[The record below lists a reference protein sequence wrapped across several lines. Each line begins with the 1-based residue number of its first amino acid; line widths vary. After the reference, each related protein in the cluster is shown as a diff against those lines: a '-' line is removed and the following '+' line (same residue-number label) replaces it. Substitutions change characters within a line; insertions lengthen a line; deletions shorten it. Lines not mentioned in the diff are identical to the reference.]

1 MLAKMVYKNMDKK
14 NMLLYS
20 FSIILSVALEMVFG
34 TAFMV
39 NDKYGLNEKNG
50 SMNWLCTMFFLAAGV
65 MSIFF
70 VLYSTAYYVRTKNK
84 DYSLLLMLG
93 SSRKFIFKFFSV
105 EFLFIYA
112 FSVVLGILAGG
123 LFSAL
128 LLFILGLFQYLA
140 AVSVPDVV
148 WVIKLVMKVN
158 YMLFLLEYPLVLLYF
173 CKRNLS
179 EMQLREMK
187 KEWRHNRTCFLV
199 IGGIVLITASMCLL
213 RRSELPY
220 RFISMGIC
228 LTGVYMVM
236 SYGGSLVLMLLKL
249 FKNFYY
255 KHMVTL
261 NEFYYQFKRNC
272 RLLFIMLVLSF
283 AVLYFTGGSVISQMP
298 EDVDSPIYPY
308 GFVGVIQDGDMKDM
322 AREMV
327 GWDGIEIPAVKGYL
341 YNGTAVFCISDRDY
355 SRLTAQE
362 LHLEDTEAVWINE
375 STMLDMEK
383 PEFICLSEE
392 KVFTVTKGQNEI
404 VFGTEKPDSLW
415 QFAVLPE
422 TAIADYQDETYS
434 IFAKKGSLQKEFE
447 QYGYRFQENG
457 TDIFWRC
464 AFLKDADENMAYV
477 RIISIFAGVF
487 CIFSFFG
494 IFALKLQG
502 DMPLLNQKYRIL
514 YHIGMSEKSIYKA
527 MSSEY
532 RKLMEIPV
540 VLSLLLSGVYM
551 AAEMTG
557 TDTVFEDFIC
567 KYIPVQIIFVG
578 FHVMY
583 FCWIKKMVLKKNT
596 EIIINE

>member
-14 NMLLYS
+14 NVLLYS
-20 FSIILSVALEMVFG
+20 FSIILSAALEMVFG
-34 TAFMV
+34 NAFMI
-39 NDKYGLNEKNG
+39 NDRYGLNEKNG

-93 SSRKFIFKFFSV
+93 SSRKFIFRFFSV

-128 LLFILGLFQYLA
+128 LLFILGLFQYLVA
-140 AVSVPDVV
+140 FSAPDVV
-148 WVIKLVMKVN
+148 QVIKLVTKVN
-158 YMLFLLEYPLVLLYF
+158 FMLFLLEYPLVLLYF

-179 EMQLREMK
+179 EMRLREMK
-187 KEWRHNRTCFLV
+187 KEGRHNRTCFLV
-199 IGGIVLITASMCLL
+199 IGGIVLITASMRLL

-228 LTGVYMVM
+228 LAGVYMVM

-255 KHMVTL
+255 KHMITL

-298 EDVDSPIYPY
+298 EDVDGPIYPY
-308 GFVGVIQDGDMKDM
+308 GFVGVIQDGGMKDM
-322 AREMV
+322 AREIV
-327 GWDGIEIPAVKGYL
+327 GEDGIEIPAVKGYR

-362 LHLEDTEAVWINE
+362 LRLEDTEAVWINE
-375 STMLDMEK
+375 STMLD
-383 PEFICLSEE
+383 I
-392 KVFTVTKGQNEI
+392 
-404 VFGTEKPDSLW
+404 EKPDSLW

-422 TAIADYQDETYS
+422 AALADYQGEAYG

-447 QYGYRFQENG
+447 QYGYCFQENG

-557 TDTVFEDFIC
+557 VDTAFEDFIC
-567 KYIPVQIIFVG
+567 KYIPFQIIFVG

-583 FCWIKKMVLKKNT
+583 FCRIKKMALKKNT
-596 EIIINE
+596 EIIMNE

>member
-14 NMLLYS
+14 NMLLYA

-39 NDKYGLNEKNG
+39 NDRYGLNEKSG

-93 SSRKFIFKFFSV
+93 SSRRFIFRFFSV

-148 WVIKLVMKVN
+148 QVIKLVMKGKL
-158 YMLFLLEYPLVLLYF
+158 MLFLLEYPLVLLYF

-179 EMQLREMK
+179 EMRLREMK
-187 KEWRHNRTCFLV
+187 KEGRHNRTCFLV
-199 IGGIVLITASMCLL
+199 IGGIVLITASMRLL
-213 RRSELPY
+213 RRSGLPY

-228 LTGVYMVM
+228 LVGVYMVM

-249 FKNFYY
+249 FQNFYY

-327 GWDGIEIPAVKGYL
+327 GRDGIEIPAVKGYL

-383 PEFICLSEE
+383 P
-392 KVFTVTKGQNEI
+392 
-404 VFGTEKPDSLW
+404 DSLW
-415 QFAVLPE
+415 QFAILPE
-422 TAIADYQDETYS
+422 TALADYQDEAYS
-434 IFAKKGSLQKEFE
+434 IFAKNGSLQKEFE
-447 QYGYRFQENG
+447 QYGYCFPENG

-464 AFLKDADENMAYV
+464 AFLKDADENMVYV

-514 YHIGMSEKSIYKA
+514 YHIGMSERSIYKA

-557 TDTVFEDFIC
+557 MDTAFEDFIC
-567 KYIPVQIIFVG
+567 KYIPFQIIFVG
-578 FHVMY
+578 FNVLY
-583 FCWIKKMVLKKNT
+583 FCWIKRVVLKKNT
-596 EIIINE
+596 KIIINE

>member
-14 NMLLYS
+14 NVLLYS

-50 SMNWLCTMFFLAAGV
+50 SMNWICTMFFLAVGV

-128 LLFILGLFQYLA
+128 LLFILGLFQYLVA
-140 AVSVPDVV
+140 FSVPDVV
-148 WVIKLVMKVN
+148 LVIKLVMKVN
-158 YMLFLLEYPLVLLYF
+158 FMLFLLEYPLILLYF

-179 EMQLREMK
+179 EMRLREMK
-187 KEWRHNRTCFLV
+187 KEGRHNRTCFLV
-199 IGGIVLITASMCLL
+199 IGGIVLITASMRLL

-327 GWDGIEIPAVKGYL
+327 GRDGIEIPAVKGYL

-383 PEFICLSEE
+383 P
-392 KVFTVTKGQNEI
+392 
-404 VFGTEKPDSLW
+404 DSLW
-415 QFAVLPE
+415 QFAILPE
-422 TAIADYQDETYS
+422 TALADYQDEAYS
-434 IFAKKGSLQKEFE
+434 IFAKNGSLQKEFE
-447 QYGYRFQENG
+447 QYGYCFPENG

-464 AFLKDADENMAYV
+464 AFLKDADENMVYV

-557 TDTVFEDFIC
+557 MDTVFEDFIC
-567 KYIPVQIIFVG
+567 KYIPFQIIFVG

>member
-1 MLAKMVYKNMDKK
+1 MLTKMVYKSMDKK

-20 FSIILSVALEMVFG
+20 FSIILSAALEMVFG
-34 TAFMV
+34 NAFMI
-39 NDKYGLNEKNG
+39 NDRYGLNEKTG
-50 SMNWLCTMFFLAAGV
+50 SMSWLCTMFFLAAGV

-70 VLYSTAYYVRTKNK
+70 VLYSTAYYVRTKNR

-93 SSRKFIFKFFSV
+93 SSRKFIFRFFSV

-128 LLFILGLFQYLA
+128 LLFILGLFQYLV

-148 WVIKLVMKVN
+148 QVIKLVMKVN
-158 YMLFLLEYPLVLLYF
+158 LMLFLLEYPLVLLYF

-179 EMQLREMK
+179 EMRLREMK
-187 KEWRHNRTCFLV
+187 KEGRHNRTCFLV
-199 IGGIVLITASMCLL
+199 IGGIVLITASMRLL

-228 LTGVYMVM
+228 LAGVYMVM

-261 NEFYYQFKRNC
+261 NEFYYQFKSNC

-298 EDVDSPIYPY
+298 EDVDSPVYPY
-308 GFVGVIQDGDMKDM
+308 GFVGVIQDGGMKDM
-322 AREMV
+322 VREMV
-327 GWDGIEIPAVKGYL
+327 GGDGIEIPAVKGYL

-362 LHLEDTEAVWINE
+362 LRLEDTEAVWINE
-375 STMLDMEK
+375 SMMLDMEK

-392 KVFTVTKGQNEI
+392 KVFTVTKGQNEV
-404 VFGTEKPDSLW
+404 VFGTEQPDCLW

-422 TAIADYQDETYS
+422 PAVADYQDEVYS
-434 IFAKKGSLQKEFE
+434 IFAKNGSMQKEFE
-447 QYGYRFQENG
+447 QYGYCFQENG

-477 RIISIFAGVF
+477 KIISIFAGVF
-487 CIFSFFG
+487 CILSFFG

-502 DMPLLNQKYRIL
+502 DMPFLNQKYRIL
-514 YHIGMSEKSIYKA
+514 YHMGMSEKSIYKT

-551 AAEMTG
+551 AAEMAG
-557 TDTVFEDFIC
+557 SDMAFGYYIC
-567 KYIPVQIIFVG
+567 KYIPFQIIFVG
-578 FHVMY
+578 FNVMY

-596 EIIINE
+596 KIIMNE

>member
-39 NDKYGLNEKNG
+39 NDKYGLNEKTGN
-50 SMNWLCTMFFLAAGV
+50 MNWLCAMFFLAAGV

-112 FSVVLGILAGG
+112 FSVILGILAGG

-128 LLFILGLFQYLA
+128 LLFVLGLFQYLI
-140 AVSVPDVV
+140 AVSAPDVV
-148 WVIKLVMKVN
+148 QIIKIVMKVN
-158 YMLFLLEYPLVLLYF
+158 LMLFLLEYPLVLLYF

-179 EMQLREMK
+179 EMRLREMK
-187 KEWRHNRTCFLV
+187 KEGRHNRTCFLV
-199 IGGIVLITASMCLL
+199 IGGIVLIIASMRLL
-213 RRSELPY
+213 RRSGVPY
-220 RFISMGIC
+220 HFLSMGIC
-228 LTGVYMVM
+228 LAGVYMVM

-261 NEFYYQFKRNC
+261 NEFYYQFKSNC

-283 AVLYFTGGSVISQMP
+283 AVLYFTGGAVISRMP
-298 EDVDSPIYPY
+298 EDVDSPVYPY
-308 GFVGVIQDGDMKDM
+308 GFVGVIKDGSMKDM

-327 GWDGIEIPAVKGYL
+327 GGGGIEIPAVKGYL

-362 LHLEDTEAVWINE
+362 LRLKDTEALWINE
-375 STMLDMEK
+375 STMLDIEK
-383 PEFICLSEE
+383 PESICLNEE

-404 VFGTEKPDSLW
+404 VFGTEQPDCLW

-422 TAIADYQDETYS
+422 AAVADNQDGAYS
-434 IFAKKGSLQKEFE
+434 IFAKNGSLQKEFE
-447 QYGYRFQENG
+447 QYGYCFQENG

-464 AFLKDADENMAYV
+464 EFLKDADENMAYV

-487 CIFSFFG
+487 CILSFFG

-502 DMPLLNQKYRIL
+502 DMPFLNQKYRIL

-527 MSSEY
+527 ISSEY
-532 RKLMEIPV
+532 RKLMEIPIA
-540 VLSLLLSGVYM
+540 LSLLLSGVYM
-551 AAEMTG
+551 AAEMAGSDMAFEYYTG
-557 TDTVFEDFIC
+557 
-567 KYIPVQIIFVG
+567 KYVPFQIIFVG
-578 FHVMY
+578 FNVMY

-596 EIIINE
+596 KIIMNG

>member
-20 FSIILSVALEMVFG
+20 FSIILSAALEMVFG

-39 NDKYGLNEKNG
+39 NDKYGLNEKTG

-128 LLFILGLFQYLA
+128 LLFVLGLFQYLI

-148 WVIKLVMKVN
+148 QIIKIVMKVN
-158 YMLFLLEYPLVLLYF
+158 LMLFLLEYPLVLLYF

-179 EMQLREMK
+179 EMRLRETK
-187 KEWRHNRTCFLV
+187 KEGRHNRTCFLV
-199 IGGIVLITASMCLL
+199 IGGIVLIIASMRLL
-213 RRSELPY
+213 RESGLPY

-228 LTGVYMVM
+228 LAGVYMVM

-255 KHMVTL
+255 NHMVTL
-261 NEFYYQFKRNC
+261 NEFYYQFKSNC

-283 AVLYFTGGSVISQMP
+283 AVLYFTGGSVISRMP
-298 EDVDSPIYPY
+298 EDVDSPVYPY
-308 GFVGVIQDGDMKDM
+308 GFVGVIQDGGMKDM
-322 AREMV
+322 VREMV
-327 GWDGIEIPAVKGYL
+327 GGDGIEIPAVKGYL

-362 LHLEDTEAVWINE
+362 LRLEDTEAVWINE
-375 STMLDMEK
+375 STMLDMKK

-392 KVFTVTKGQNEI
+392 KVFTVTKGQNEV
-404 VFGTEKPDSLW
+404 VFGTEQPDCLW

-422 TAIADYQDETYS
+422 PAVADYQDEVYS
-434 IFAKKGSLQKEFE
+434 IFAKNGSMQKEFE
-447 QYGYRFQENG
+447 QYGYCFQENG

-487 CIFSFFG
+487 CILSFFG

-502 DMPLLNQKYRIL
+502 DMPFLNQKYRIL
-514 YHIGMSEKSIYKA
+514 YHMGMSEKSIYKT

-551 AAEMTG
+551 AAEMAG
-557 TDTVFEDFIC
+557 SDMAFGYYIC
-567 KYIPVQIIFVG
+567 KYIPFQIIFVG
-578 FHVMY
+578 FNVMY

-596 EIIINE
+596 KIIMNE

>member
-1 MLAKMVYKNMDKK
+1 M
-14 NMLLYS
+14 
-20 FSIILSVALEMVFG
+20 
-34 TAFMV
+34 
-39 NDKYGLNEKNG
+39 
-50 SMNWLCTMFFLAAGV
+50 
-65 MSIFF
+65 
-70 VLYSTAYYVRTKNK
+70 R
-84 DYSLLLMLG
+84 
-93 SSRKFIFKFFSV
+93 
-105 EFLFIYA
+105 
-112 FSVVLGILAGG
+112 
-123 LFSAL
+123 
-128 LLFILGLFQYLA
+128 
-140 AVSVPDVV
+140 
-148 WVIKLVMKVN
+148 
-158 YMLFLLEYPLVLLYF
+158 
-173 CKRNLS
+173 
-179 EMQLREMK
+179 LREMK
-187 KEWRHNRTCFLV
+187 KEGRHNKTCFLV
-199 IGGIVLITASMCLL
+199 IGGIVLITASMRLL
-213 RRSELPY
+213 RRSGLPY

-228 LTGVYMVM
+228 LAGVYMVM

-308 GFVGVIQDGDMKDM
+308 GFVGVIQDGGMKDM
-322 AREMV
+322 AREMM
-327 GWDGIEIPAVKGYL
+327 GRDEIEIPAVKGYL

-362 LHLEDTEAVWINE
+362 LRLEDTEAVWINE
-375 STMLDMEK
+375 STMLDIEK

-422 TAIADYQDETYS
+422 AALADYQDEAYS
-434 IFAKKGSLQKEFE
+434 IFAKNGSMQKEFE

-457 TDIFWRC
+457 PDIFWRC

-477 RIISIFAGVF
+477 KIISIFAGVF

-502 DMPLLNQKYRIL
+502 DMPLLNQKYRTL

-557 TDTVFEDFIC
+557 TDTAFEDFIC
-567 KYIPVQIIFVG
+567 KYIPFQIIFVG
-578 FHVMY
+578 FNVMY

-596 EIIINE
+596 EIIMSE

>member
-39 NDKYGLNEKNG
+39 NDKYGLNEKTG

-123 LFSAL
+123 LFFAL
-128 LLFILGLFQYLA
+128 LLFILGLFQYLV
-140 AVSVPDVV
+140 AVSVADVV
-148 WVIKLVMKVN
+148 QVIKLVMKVN
-158 YMLFLLEYPLVLLYF
+158 LMLFLLEYPLVLLYF

-179 EMQLREMK
+179 EMRLRETK
-187 KEWRHNRTCFLV
+187 KEGRYNRTCFLV
-199 IGGIVLITASMCLL
+199 IGGIVLIIASMRLL
-213 RRSELPY
+213 RESGLPY
-220 RFISMGIC
+220 RFISMSIC
-228 LTGVYMVM
+228 LAGVYMVM

-261 NEFYYQFKRNC
+261 NEFYYQFKSNC

-298 EDVDSPIYPY
+298 EDVDSPVYPY
-308 GFVGVIQDGDMKDM
+308 GFVGVIQDGGMKDM

-327 GWDGIEIPAVKGYL
+327 GGDGIEIPAVKGYL

-362 LHLEDTEAVWINE
+362 LRLEDTEAVWINE

-392 KVFTVTKGQNEI
+392 KVFTVTKGQNEV
-404 VFGTEKPDSLW
+404 VFGTEQPDCLW

-422 TAIADYQDETYS
+422 PAVADYQDEVYS
-434 IFAKKGSLQKEFE
+434 IFAKNGSMQKEFE
-447 QYGYRFQENG
+447 QYGYCFQENG

-487 CIFSFFG
+487 CILSFFG

-502 DMPLLNQKYRIL
+502 DMPFLNQKYRIL
-514 YHIGMSEKSIYKA
+514 YHMGMSEKSIYKT

-551 AAEMTG
+551 AAEMAG
-557 TDTVFEDFIC
+557 SDMAFGYYIC
-567 KYIPVQIIFVG
+567 KYIPFQIIFVG
-578 FHVMY
+578 FNVMY

-596 EIIINE
+596 KIIMNE

>member
-39 NDKYGLNEKNG
+39 NDKYGLNEKTG
-50 SMNWLCTMFFLAAGV
+50 SMSWLCTMFFLAAGV

-93 SSRKFIFKFFSV
+93 SSRKFIFQFFSV

-112 FSVVLGILAGG
+112 FSVILGILAGG

-128 LLFILGLFQYLA
+128 LLFVLGLFQYLIE
-140 AVSVPDVV
+140 VSALDVV
-148 WVIKLVMKVN
+148 QIIKIVMKVN
-158 YMLFLLEYPLVLLYF
+158 LMLFLLEYPLVLLYF

-179 EMQLREMK
+179 EMRLREMK
-187 KEWRHNRTCFLV
+187 KEGRHNRTCFLV
-199 IGGIVLITASMCLL
+199 IGGIVLIIASMRLL
-213 RRSELPY
+213 RRSGVPY
-220 RFISMGIC
+220 HFLSMGIC
-228 LTGVYMVM
+228 LAGVYMVM

-327 GWDGIEIPAVKGYL
+327 GRDGIEIPAVKGYL

-392 KVFTVTKGQNEI
+392 KVFTITKGQNEI

-415 QFAVLPE
+415 QFAILPE
-422 TAIADYQDETYS
+422 AALADYQDEAYS
-434 IFAKKGSLQKEFE
+434 IFAKNGSLQKEFE
-447 QYGYRFQENG
+447 QYGYCFPENG

-487 CIFSFFG
+487 CILSFFG

-502 DMPLLNQKYRIL
+502 DMPFLNQKYRIL

-532 RKLMEIPV
+532 RKLMEIPIA
-540 VLSLLLSGVYM
+540 LSLLLSGVYM
-551 AAEMTG
+551 AAEMVG
-557 TDTVFEDFIC
+557 SDMAFEYYIG
-567 KYIPVQIIFVG
+567 KYIPFQIIFVG
-578 FHVMY
+578 FNVMY

-596 EIIINE
+596 KIIMNG

>member
-14 NMLLYS
+14 NVLLYS
-20 FSIILSVALEMVFG
+20 FSIILSAALEMVFG
-34 TAFMV
+34 NAFMI
-39 NDKYGLNEKNG
+39 NDRYGLNEKTG
-50 SMNWLCTMFFLAAGV
+50 SMSWLCTMFFLAAGV

-84 DYSLLLMLG
+84 DYSLLFMLG
-93 SSRKFIFKFFSV
+93 SSRKFIFRFFSA

-128 LLFILGLFQYLA
+128 LLFILGLFQYLVA
-140 AVSVPDVV
+140 FSVPDVV
-148 WVIKLVMKVN
+148 QVIKLVMKVN
-158 YMLFLLEYPLVLLYF
+158 FMLFLLEYPLVLLYF

-179 EMQLREMK
+179 EMRLREMK
-187 KEWRHNRTCFLV
+187 KEGRHNRTCFLV
-199 IGGIVLITASMCLL
+199 IGGIVLITASMRLL

-228 LTGVYMVM
+228 LAGVYMVM
-236 SYGGSLVLMLLKL
+236 SYGGSLVLM
-249 FKNFYY
+249 
-255 KHMVTL
+255 
-261 NEFYYQFKRNC
+261 
-272 RLLFIMLVLSF
+272 LLFIMLVLSF

-308 GFVGVIQDGDMKDM
+308 GFVGVIQDGGMKDM

-327 GWDGIEIPAVKGYL
+327 GEDGIEISAVKGYR

-362 LHLEDTEAVWINE
+362 LRLEDTEAVWINE
-375 STMLDMEK
+375 STMLD
-383 PEFICLSEE
+383 I
-392 KVFTVTKGQNEI
+392 
-404 VFGTEKPDSLW
+404 EKPDSLW

-422 TAIADYQDETYS
+422 AALADYQGEAYG

-447 QYGYRFQENG
+447 QYGYCFQENG

-557 TDTVFEDFIC
+557 MDTAFEDFIC
-567 KYIPVQIIFVG
+567 KYIPFQIIFVG

-583 FCWIKKMVLKKNT
+583 FCRIKKMALKKNT
-596 EIIINE
+596 EIIMNE

>member
-14 NMLLYS
+14 NVLLYS

-140 AVSVPDVV
+140 AFSVPDVV
-148 WVIKLVMKVN
+148 LVIKLVMKVN
-158 YMLFLLEYPLVLLYF
+158 FMLFLLEYPLILLYF

-179 EMQLREMK
+179 EMRLREMK
-187 KEWRHNRTCFLV
+187 KEGRHNRTCFLV
-199 IGGIVLITASMCLL
+199 IGGIVLITASMRLL

-327 GWDGIEIPAVKGYL
+327 GRDGIEIPAVKGYL

-383 PEFICLSEE
+383 P
-392 KVFTVTKGQNEI
+392 
-404 VFGTEKPDSLW
+404 DSLW
-415 QFAVLPE
+415 QFAILPE
-422 TAIADYQDETYS
+422 AALADYQDEAYS
-434 IFAKKGSLQKEFE
+434 IFAKNGSLQKEFE
-447 QYGYRFQENG
+447 QYGYCFPENG

-551 AAEMTG
+551 EAEMTG
-557 TDTVFEDFIC
+557 MDTVFEDFIC
-567 KYIPVQIIFVG
+567 KYIPFQIIFVG

>member
-20 FSIILSVALEMVFG
+20 FSIILSVALEMALG

-39 NDKYGLNEKNG
+39 NDRYGLNEKTG

-105 EFLFIYA
+105 EFLFIYV

-128 LLFILGLFQYLA
+128 LLFILGLFQYLVA
-140 AVSVPDVV
+140 FSVPDVV
-148 WVIKLVMKVN
+148 LVIKLVMKVN
-158 YMLFLLEYPLVLLYF
+158 FMLFLLEYPLILLYF

-179 EMQLREMK
+179 EMRLREMK
-187 KEWRHNRTCFLV
+187 KEGRHNRTCFLV
-199 IGGIVLITASMCLL
+199 IGGIVLITASMRLL

-283 AVLYFTGGSVISQMP
+283 AVLYFTGGSVISQMS

-327 GWDGIEIPAVKGYL
+327 GRDGIEIPAVKGYL

-355 SRLTAQE
+355 NRLTAQE

-383 PEFICLSEE
+383 P
-392 KVFTVTKGQNEI
+392 
-404 VFGTEKPDSLW
+404 DSLW
-415 QFAVLPE
+415 QFAILPE
-422 TAIADYQDETYS
+422 AALADYQDEAYS
-434 IFAKKGSLQKEFE
+434 IFAKNGSLQKEFE
-447 QYGYRFQENG
+447 QYGYCFPENG

-464 AFLKDADENMAYV
+464 AFLKDADENMVYV

-551 AAEMTG
+551 EAEMTG
-557 TDTVFEDFIC
+557 MDTVFEDFIC
-567 KYIPVQIIFVG
+567 KYIPFQIIFVG

>member
-39 NDKYGLNEKNG
+39 NDKYGLNEKTG

-93 SSRKFIFKFFSV
+93 SSRKFIFQFFSV

-112 FSVVLGILAGG
+112 FSVILGILAGG

-128 LLFILGLFQYLA
+128 LLFVLGLFQYLI
-140 AVSVPDVV
+140 AVSALDVV
-148 WVIKLVMKVN
+148 QIIKIVMKVN
-158 YMLFLLEYPLVLLYF
+158 LMLFLLEYPLVLLYF

-179 EMQLREMK
+179 EMRLREMK
-187 KEWRHNRTCFLV
+187 KEGRHNRTCFLV
-199 IGGIVLITASMCLL
+199 IGGIVLIIASMRLL
-213 RRSELPY
+213 RRSGVPY
-220 RFISMGIC
+220 HFLSMGIC
-228 LTGVYMVM
+228 LAGVYMVM

-261 NEFYYQFKRNC
+261 NEFYYQFKSNC

-283 AVLYFTGGSVISQMP
+283 AVLYFTGGAVISRMP
-298 EDVDSPIYPY
+298 EDVDSSIYPY
-308 GFVGVIQDGDMKDM
+308 GFVGVIKDGSMKDM

-327 GWDGIEIPAVKGYL
+327 GGDGIEIPAVKGYL

-362 LHLEDTEAVWINE
+362 LCLKDTEAVWINE
-375 STMLDMEK
+375 STMLDIEK
-383 PEFICLSEE
+383 PESICLSGE

-404 VFGTEKPDSLW
+404 VFGTEQPDCLW

-422 TAIADYQDETYS
+422 AAVADYQDEVYS
-434 IFAKKGSLQKEFE
+434 IFAKNGSLQKDFE
-447 QYGYRFQENG
+447 QYGYYFQENG

-464 AFLKDADENMAYV
+464 AFLKDANKNMAYV

-502 DMPLLNQKYRIL
+502 DMPFLNQKYRIL

-532 RKLMEIPV
+532 RKLMEIPI

-551 AAEMTG
+551 AAEMAG
-557 TDTVFEDFIC
+557 SDMAFEYYIG
-567 KYIPVQIIFVG
+567 KYVPFQIIFVG
-578 FHVMY
+578 FDVMY
-583 FCWIKKMVLKKNT
+583 FCWIKKIVFKKNT
-596 EIIINE
+596 KIIMNE

>member
-14 NMLLYS
+14 NVLLYS

-39 NDKYGLNEKNG
+39 NDKYGLNEKTG

-70 VLYSTAYYVRTKNK
+70 ILYSTAYYVRTKNK

-148 WVIKLVMKVN
+148 QVIKLVMKVN
-158 YMLFLLEYPLVLLYF
+158 FILFLLEYPLLLLYF

-179 EMQLREMK
+179 EMRLREMK
-187 KEWRHNRTCFLV
+187 KEGRHNRICFLV
-199 IGGIVLITASMCLL
+199 IGGIVLITASMRLL
-213 RRSELPY
+213 RRSGLPY

-228 LTGVYMVM
+228 LAGVYLGL

-261 NEFYYQFKRNC
+261 NEFYYQFKSNC

-308 GFVGVIQDGDMKDM
+308 GFVGVIQDGGMKDM

-327 GWDGIEIPAVKGYL
+327 GGDGIEIPAVKGYL
-341 YNGTAVFCISDRDY
+341 YNGMAVFCISDRDY

-362 LHLEDTEAVWINE
+362 LRLEDTEAVWINE
-375 STMLDMEK
+375 STMLD
-383 PEFICLSEE
+383 I
-392 KVFTVTKGQNEI
+392 
-404 VFGTEKPDSLW
+404 EKPDSLW

-422 TAIADYQDETYS
+422 AALADYQDEAYS
-434 IFAKKGSLQKEFE
+434 IFAKNGSLQKEFE
-447 QYGYRFQENG
+447 QYGYCFQENG

-477 RIISIFAGVF
+477 KIISIFAGVF
-487 CIFSFFG
+487 CIFSCFG

-557 TDTVFEDFIC
+557 TDTAFEDFIC
-567 KYIPVQIIFVG
+567 KYIPFQIIFVG
-578 FHVMY
+578 FNVMY
-583 FCWIKKMVLKKNT
+583 FCWIKKWCLKRIRKLL
-596 EIIINE
+596 

>member
-14 NMLLYS
+14 NVLLYS

-39 NDKYGLNEKNG
+39 NDKYGLNEKTG

-70 VLYSTAYYVRTKNK
+70 ILYSTAYYVRTKNK

-105 EFLFIYA
+105 EFLFSYA
-112 FSVVLGILAGG
+112 FSLVLGILAGG

-128 LLFILGLFQYLA
+128 LLFILDLFQYLV

-148 WVIKLVMKVN
+148 QVIKLVIKVN
-158 YMLFLLEYPLVLLYF
+158 LMLFLLEYPLVLLYF

-179 EMQLREMK
+179 EMRLREMK
-187 KEWRHNRTCFLV
+187 KEGRHNRTCFLV
-199 IGGIVLITASMCLL
+199 IGGIVLITASMRLL

-228 LTGVYMVM
+228 LAGVYMVM

-308 GFVGVIQDGDMKDM
+308 GFVGVIQDGGMRDM
-322 AREMV
+322 AREMM
-327 GWDGIEIPAVKGYL
+327 GRDGIEIPAVKGYL
-341 YNGTAVFCISDRDY
+341 CNGTAVFCISDRDY

-362 LHLEDTEAVWINE
+362 LRLEDTEAVWINE
-375 STMLDMEK
+375 STMLDIEK

-422 TAIADYQDETYS
+422 AALADYQDEAYS
-434 IFAKKGSLQKEFE
+434 IFAKNGSLQKEFE
-447 QYGYRFQENG
+447 QYGYCFQENG

-477 RIISIFAGVF
+477 KIISIFAGVF
-487 CIFSFFG
+487 CIFSF
-494 IFALKLQG
+494 L
-502 DMPLLNQKYRIL
+502 
-514 YHIGMSEKSIYKA
+514 E
-527 MSSEY
+527 
-532 RKLMEIPV
+532 
-540 VLSLLLSGVYM
+540 SL
-551 AAEMTG
+551 
-557 TDTVFEDFIC
+557 
-567 KYIPVQIIFVG
+567 
-578 FHVMY
+578 H
-583 FCWIKKMVLKKNT
+583 
-596 EIIINE
+596 

>member
-1 MLAKMVYKNMDKK
+1 MLTKMVYKSMDKK

-20 FSIILSVALEMVFG
+20 FSIILSAALEMVFG

-39 NDKYGLNEKNG
+39 NDKYGLNEKTG

-128 LLFILGLFQYLA
+128 LLFVLGLFQYLI

-148 WVIKLVMKVN
+148 QIIKIVMKVN
-158 YMLFLLEYPLVLLYF
+158 LMLFLLEYPLVLLYF

-179 EMQLREMK
+179 EMRLRETK
-187 KEWRHNRTCFLV
+187 KEGRHNRTCFLV
-199 IGGIVLITASMCLL
+199 IGGIVLIIASMRLL
-213 RRSELPY
+213 RESGLPY

-228 LTGVYMVM
+228 LAGVYMVM

-261 NEFYYQFKRNC
+261 NEFYYQFKSNC

-283 AVLYFTGGSVISQMP
+283 AVLYFTGGSVISRML
-298 EDVDSPIYPY
+298 EDVDSPVYPY
-308 GFVGVIQDGDMKDM
+308 GFVGVIQDGGMKDM
-322 AREMV
+322 VREMV
-327 GWDGIEIPAVKGYL
+327 GGDGIEIPAVKGYL

-355 SRLTAQE
+355 SRLTAQD
-362 LHLEDTEAVWINE
+362 LRLEDTEAVWINE

-392 KVFTVTKGQNEI
+392 KVFTVTKGQNEV
-404 VFGTEKPDSLW
+404 VFGTEQPDCLW

-422 TAIADYQDETYS
+422 PAVADYQDEVYS
-434 IFAKKGSLQKEFE
+434 IFAKNGSMQKEFE
-447 QYGYRFQENG
+447 QYGYCFQENG

-487 CIFSFFG
+487 CILSFFG

-502 DMPLLNQKYRIL
+502 DMPFLNQKYRIL
-514 YHIGMSEKSIYKA
+514 YHMGMSEKSIYKT

-551 AAEMTG
+551 AAEMAG
-557 TDTVFEDFIC
+557 SDMAFGYYIC
-567 KYIPVQIIFVG
+567 KYIPFQIIFVG
-578 FHVMY
+578 FNVMY

-596 EIIINE
+596 KIIMNE

>member
-39 NDKYGLNEKNG
+39 NDKYGLNEKTG

-128 LLFILGLFQYLA
+128 LLFILGLFQYLV
-140 AVSVPDVV
+140 AVSVADVV
-148 WVIKLVMKVN
+148 QVIKLVMKVN
-158 YMLFLLEYPLVLLYF
+158 LMLFLLEYPLVLLYF

-179 EMQLREMK
+179 EMRLRETK
-187 KEWRHNRTCFLV
+187 KEGRYNRTCFLV
-199 IGGIVLITASMCLL
+199 IGGIVLIIASMRLL
-213 RRSELPY
+213 RESGLPY
-220 RFISMGIC
+220 RFISMSIC
-228 LTGVYMVM
+228 LAGVYMVM

-261 NEFYYQFKRNC
+261 NEFYYQFKSNC

-298 EDVDSPIYPY
+298 EDVDSPVYPY
-308 GFVGVIQDGDMKDM
+308 GFVGVIQDGGMKDM

-327 GWDGIEIPAVKGYL
+327 GGDGIEIPAVKGEL
-341 YNGTAVFCISDRDY
+341 YDGTVVFCISDRDY
-355 SRLTAQE
+355 SLLTAQE
-362 LHLEDTEAVWINE
+362 LRLEDTEAVWINE
-375 STMLDMEK
+375 STASMER
-383 PEFICLSEE
+383 PEFICLGEE
-392 KVFTVTKGQNEI
+392 DVFVVTKRKNEI
-404 VFGTEKPDSLW
+404 VFGTEKPDCLRE
-415 QFAVLPE
+415 FAVLPE
-422 TAIADYQDETYS
+422 TAITDYQDKAYS

-447 QYGYRFQENG
+447 QYGYCFQENG

-477 RIISIFAGVF
+477 KIISIFAGVF

-494 IFALKLQG
+494 IFSLKLQG

-514 YHIGMSEKSIYKA
+514 YHIGMSEKLIYKA

-557 TDTVFEDFIC
+557 MDTAFEDFIC
-567 KYIPVQIIFVG
+567 KYIPFQIIFVG
-578 FHVMY
+578 FNVMY

-596 EIIINE
+596 KIIMNE

>member
-14 NMLLYS
+14 NVLLYS
-20 FSIILSVALEMVFG
+20 FSIILSAALEMVFG
-34 TAFMV
+34 NAFMI
-39 NDKYGLNEKNG
+39 NDRYGLNEKTG
-50 SMNWLCTMFFLAAGV
+50 SMSWLCTMFFLAAGV

-93 SSRKFIFKFFSV
+93 SSRKFIFRFFSV

-128 LLFILGLFQYLA
+128 LLFILGLFQYLVA
-140 AVSVPDVV
+140 FSAPDVV
-148 WVIKLVMKVN
+148 QVIKLVTKVN
-158 YMLFLLEYPLVLLYF
+158 FMLFLLEYPLVLLYF

-179 EMQLREMK
+179 EMRLREMK
-187 KEWRHNRTCFLV
+187 KEGRHNRTCFLV
-199 IGGIVLITASMCLL
+199 IGGIVLITASMRLL

-228 LTGVYMVM
+228 LAGVYMVM

-255 KHMVTL
+255 KHMITL

-308 GFVGVIQDGDMKDM
+308 GFVGVIQDGGMKDM

-327 GWDGIEIPAVKGYL
+327 GGDGIEIPAVKGYL
-341 YNGTAVFCISDRDY
+341 YNGAVVFCISDRDY
-355 SRLTAQE
+355 RRLTDQE

-392 KVFTVTKGQNEI
+392 KVFTFTKGQNEI
-404 VFGTEKPDSLW
+404 VFGTEKPDCLW

-422 TAIADYQDETYS
+422 AAVADCQDEAYS
-434 IFAKKGSLQKEFE
+434 IFAKNGSLHKEFE
-447 QYGYRFQENG
+447 QYGYCFQENG

-557 TDTVFEDFIC
+557 MDTAFEDFIC
-567 KYIPVQIIFVG
+567 KYIPFQIIFVG

-583 FCWIKKMVLKKNT
+583 FCRIKKMALKKNT
-596 EIIINE
+596 EIIMNE

>member
-20 FSIILSVALEMVFG
+20 FSIILSVALEMALG

-39 NDKYGLNEKNG
+39 NDRYGLNEKTG

-128 LLFILGLFQYLA
+128 LLFILDLFQYLVT
-140 AVSVPDVV
+140 VSVADVV
-148 WVIKLVMKVN
+148 QIIKLVMKVN
-158 YMLFLLEYPLVLLYF
+158 LMLFLLEYPLVLLYF

-179 EMQLREMK
+179 EMRLREMK
-187 KEWRHNRTCFLV
+187 KEGRHNRTCFLV
-199 IGGIVLITASMCLL
+199 NGGIALITTSMSLL
-213 RRSELPY
+213 RRSGLPY
-220 RFISMGIC
+220 HFISMGIC
-228 LTGVYMVM
+228 LAGVYIVM
-236 SYGGSLVLMLLKL
+236 SYGGSLMLMLLKL

-298 EDVDSPIYPY
+298 EDVDSPMYPY
-308 GFVGVIQDGDMKDM
+308 GFVGVIQDSGMKDM

-327 GWDGIEIPAVKGYL
+327 GEDGIEISAVKGYL

-355 SRLTAQE
+355 SRLTEQE
-362 LHLEDTEAVWINE
+362 LCLEDTEAVLINE
-375 STMLDMEK
+375 STMLDIEK

-404 VFGTEKPDSLW
+404 VFGTEKPDCL
-415 QFAVLPE
+415 QEFAILPE
-422 TAIADYQDETYS
+422 AVIADYQDEAYS
-434 IFAKKGSLQKEFE
+434 IFAKKGSLQKEYE
-447 QYGYRFQENG
+447 QYGYCFHENG
-457 TDIFWRC
+457 MDIFWRC
-464 AFLKDADENMAYV
+464 AFLKDADENMVYV
-477 RIISIFAGVF
+477 KIISIFAGVF
-487 CIFSFFG
+487 CIFSFFE

-514 YHIGMSEKSIYKA
+514 YHIGMSKRSIYKA

-551 AAEMTG
+551 AAEVTG
-557 TDTVFEDFIC
+557 IDMVFEYFIC
-567 KYIPVQIIFVG
+567 KYIPFQIIFVG
-578 FHVMY
+578 FNVMY

-596 EIIINE
+596 EIIMNE

>member
-14 NMLLYS
+14 NVLLYS

-50 SMNWLCTMFFLAAGV
+50 SMNWICTMFFLAVGV

-128 LLFILGLFQYLA
+128 LLFILGLFQYLVA
-140 AVSVPDVV
+140 FSVPDVV
-148 WVIKLVMKVN
+148 LVIKLVMKVN
-158 YMLFLLEYPLVLLYF
+158 FMLFLLEYPLILLYF

-179 EMQLREMK
+179 EMRLREMK
-187 KEWRHNRTCFLV
+187 KEGRHNRTCFLV
-199 IGGIVLITASMCLL
+199 IGGIVLITASMRLL

-327 GWDGIEIPAVKGYL
+327 GRDGIEIPAVKGYL

-383 PEFICLSEE
+383 P
-392 KVFTVTKGQNEI
+392 
-404 VFGTEKPDSLW
+404 DSLW
-415 QFAVLPE
+415 QFAILPE
-422 TAIADYQDETYS
+422 TALADYQDEAYS
-434 IFAKKGSLQKEFE
+434 IFAKNGSLQKEFE
-447 QYGYRFQENG
+447 QYGYCFPENG

-464 AFLKDADENMAYV
+464 AFLKDADENMVYV

-514 YHIGMSEKSIYKA
+514 YHIGMSEKPIYKA

-557 TDTVFEDFIC
+557 MDTVFEDFIC
-567 KYIPVQIIFVG
+567 KYIPFQIIFVG

>member
-39 NDKYGLNEKNG
+39 NDKYGLNEKTG
-50 SMNWLCTMFFLAAGV
+50 SMSWLCTMFFLAAGV

-93 SSRKFIFKFFSV
+93 SSRKFIFQFFSV

-112 FSVVLGILAGG
+112 FSVILGILAGG

-128 LLFILGLFQYLA
+128 LLFVLGLFQYLIE
-140 AVSVPDVV
+140 VSALDVV
-148 WVIKLVMKVN
+148 QIIKIVMKVN
-158 YMLFLLEYPLVLLYF
+158 LMLFLLEYPLVLLYF

-179 EMQLREMK
+179 EMRLREMK
-187 KEWRHNRTCFLV
+187 KEGRHNRTCFLV
-199 IGGIVLITASMCLL
+199 IGGIVLIIASMRLL
-213 RRSELPY
+213 RESGLPY

-228 LTGVYMVM
+228 LAGIYMVM
-236 SYGGSLVLMLLKL
+236 TYGGSLVLMLLKL

-261 NEFYYQFKRNC
+261 NEFYYQFKSNC

-283 AVLYFTGGSVISQMP
+283 AVLYFTGGAVISRMP
-298 EDVDSPIYPY
+298 EDVDSPVYPY
-308 GFVGVIQDGDMKDM
+308 GFVGVIKDGSMKDM

-327 GWDGIEIPAVKGYL
+327 GGDGIEIPAVKGYL

-355 SRLTAQE
+355 SRMTAQE
-362 LHLEDTEAVWINE
+362 LCLKDTEAVWINE
-375 STMLDMEK
+375 STMLDIEK
-383 PEFICLSEE
+383 PESICLSGE

-404 VFGTEKPDSLW
+404 VFGTEQPDCLW

-422 TAIADYQDETYS
+422 AAVADDQDEAYS
-434 IFAKKGSLQKEFE
+434 IFAKNGSLQKEFE
-447 QYGYRFQENG
+447 QYGYCFQENG

-464 AFLKDADENMAYV
+464 EFLKDADENMAYV

-487 CIFSFFG
+487 CILSFFG

-502 DMPLLNQKYRIL
+502 DMPFLNQKYRIL

-532 RKLMEIPV
+532 RKLMEIPIA
-540 VLSLLLSGVYM
+540 LSLLLSGVYM
-551 AAEMTG
+551 AAEMVG
-557 TDTVFEDFIC
+557 SDMAFEYYIG
-567 KYIPVQIIFVG
+567 KYIPFQIIFVG
-578 FHVMY
+578 FNVMY

-596 EIIINE
+596 KIIINE

>member
-14 NMLLYS
+14 NVLLYS

-140 AVSVPDVV
+140 AFSVPDVV
-148 WVIKLVMKVN
+148 LVIKLVMKVN
-158 YMLFLLEYPLVLLYF
+158 FMLFLLEYPLILLYF

-179 EMQLREMK
+179 EMRLREMK
-187 KEWRHNRTCFLV
+187 KEGRHNRTCFLV

-327 GWDGIEIPAVKGYL
+327 GKDGIEIPAVKRYL

-383 PEFICLSEE
+383 P
-392 KVFTVTKGQNEI
+392 
-404 VFGTEKPDSLW
+404 DSLW
-415 QFAVLPE
+415 QFAILPE
-422 TAIADYQDETYS
+422 AALADYQDEAYS
-434 IFAKKGSLQKEFE
+434 IFAKNGSLQKEFE

-557 TDTVFEDFIC
+557 MDTVFEDFIC
-567 KYIPVQIIFVG
+567 KYIPFQIIFVG

-583 FCWIKKMVLKKNT
+583 FCWIKKMVFKKNT

>member
-1 MLAKMVYKNMDKK
+1 M
-14 NMLLYS
+14 
-20 FSIILSVALEMVFG
+20 G

-39 NDKYGLNEKNG
+39 NDRYGLNEKTG

-105 EFLFIYA
+105 EFLFIYV

-123 LFSAL
+123 LFSVL
-128 LLFILGLFQYLA
+128 LLYILRLFQYLVT
-140 AVSVPDVV
+140 VSVADVV
-148 WVIKLVMKVN
+148 QIIKLVMKVN
-158 YMLFLLEYPLVLLYF
+158 LMLFLLEYPLVLLYF

-179 EMQLREMK
+179 EMRLREMK
-187 KEWRHNRTCFLV
+187 KEGRHNRTCFLV
-199 IGGIVLITASMCLL
+199 NGGIALITTSMSLL
-213 RRSELPY
+213 RRSGLPY
-220 RFISMGIC
+220 HFISMGIC
-228 LTGVYMVM
+228 LAGVYIVM
-236 SYGGSLVLMLLKL
+236 SYGGSLMLMLLKL

-298 EDVDSPIYPY
+298 EDVDSPMYPY
-308 GFVGVIQDGDMKDM
+308 GFVGVIQDSGMKDM

-327 GWDGIEIPAVKGYL
+327 GEDGIEIPAVKGYL

-355 SRLTAQE
+355 SRLTEQE
-362 LHLEDTEAVWINE
+362 LCLEDTEAVWINE
-375 STMLDMEK
+375 STMLDIEK

-404 VFGTEKPDSLW
+404 VFGTEKPDCL
-415 QFAVLPE
+415 QEFAILPE
-422 TAIADYQDETYS
+422 AVIADYQDEAYS
-434 IFAKKGSLQKEFE
+434 IFAKKGSLQKEYE
-447 QYGYRFQENG
+447 QYGYCFHENG
-457 TDIFWRC
+457 MDIFWRC
-464 AFLKDADENMAYV
+464 AFLKDADENMVYV
-477 RIISIFAGVF
+477 KIISIFAGVF
-487 CIFSFFG
+487 CIFSFFE

-514 YHIGMSEKSIYKA
+514 YHIGMSKRSIYKA

-551 AAEMTG
+551 AAEVTG
-557 TDTVFEDFIC
+557 IDMVFEYFIC
-567 KYIPVQIIFVG
+567 KYIPFQIIFVG
-578 FHVMY
+578 FNVMY

-596 EIIINE
+596 EIIMNE

>member
-1 MLAKMVYKNMDKK
+1 MLTKMVYKSMDKK

-20 FSIILSVALEMVFG
+20 FSIILSAALEMVFG

-39 NDKYGLNEKNG
+39 NDKYGLNEKTG

-128 LLFILGLFQYLA
+128 LLFVLGLFQYLI

-148 WVIKLVMKVN
+148 QIIKIVMKVN
-158 YMLFLLEYPLVLLYF
+158 LMLFLLEYPLVLLYF

-179 EMQLREMK
+179 EMRLREMK
-187 KEWRHNRTCFLV
+187 KEGRHNRTCFLV
-199 IGGIVLITASMCLL
+199 IGGIVLIIASMRLL
-213 RRSELPY
+213 RESGLPY

-228 LTGVYMVM
+228 LAGVYMVM

-261 NEFYYQFKRNC
+261 NEFYYQFKSNC

-283 AVLYFTGGSVISQMP
+283 AVLYFTGGSVISRMP
-298 EDVDSPIYPY
+298 EDVDSPVYPY
-308 GFVGVIQDGDMKDM
+308 GFVGVIQDGGMKDM
-322 AREMV
+322 VREMV
-327 GWDGIEIPAVKGYL
+327 GGDGIEIPAVKGYL

-362 LHLEDTEAVWINE
+362 LRLEDTEAVWINE
-375 STMLDMEK
+375 STMLDMKK

-392 KVFTVTKGQNEI
+392 KVFTVTKGQNEV
-404 VFGTEKPDSLW
+404 VFGTEQPDCLW

-422 TAIADYQDETYS
+422 PAVADYQDEVYS
-434 IFAKKGSLQKEFE
+434 IFAKNGSMQKEFE
-447 QYGYRFQENG
+447 QYGYCFQENG

-487 CIFSFFG
+487 CILSFFG

-502 DMPLLNQKYRIL
+502 DMPFLNQKYRIL
-514 YHIGMSEKSIYKA
+514 YHMGMSEKSIYKT

-551 AAEMTG
+551 AAEMAG
-557 TDTVFEDFIC
+557 SDMAFGYYIC
-567 KYIPVQIIFVG
+567 KYIPFQIIFVG
-578 FHVMY
+578 FNVMY

-596 EIIINE
+596 KIIMNE